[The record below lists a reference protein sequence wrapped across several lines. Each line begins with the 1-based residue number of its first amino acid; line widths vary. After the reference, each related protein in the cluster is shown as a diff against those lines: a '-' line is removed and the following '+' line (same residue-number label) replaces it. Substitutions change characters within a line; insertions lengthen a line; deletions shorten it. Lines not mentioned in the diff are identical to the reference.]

1 MHAGPPSLRAPA
13 QGDVPARGARPPQ
26 LLRAQPPRAGARLPP
41 APKGAGGV
49 PGGAV
54 PGTGQGASGAQGVPH
69 PLPWALQPAGSGCYM
84 PSSALPAI
92 RAQMRGRARPGGP
105 SGCCGAM
112 EAAEATAKALRA
124 PKCSRCRNHGF
135 VVPVKGH
142 AGHCRWKLCLC
153 EKCSL
158 ITERQKIMAAQKAL
172 RQQETEPPARAGTEP
187 APSGEGRGAAA
198 REDAAPEPCSH
209 ERKKGAQPDS
219 GGKGT
224 ACWGPPPPPFRDD
237 GKDLSP
243 KPFLSIFLCSPLS
256 PVKRC
261 HLRTSL
267 IPQAPAARRAA
278 PVSRFPSPEGTGL
291 ASWIIPSL
299 GSSAARGGNNM
310 LGLAAPCDEAK
321 WLFTERE
328 ISLGVQPNW
337 VCSTCSSECCLT
349 VCKLTGTRFQRQK
362 C

>member
-1 MHAGPPSLRAPA
+1 
-13 QGDVPARGARPPQ
+13 
-26 LLRAQPPRAGARLPP
+26 
-41 APKGAGGV
+41 
-49 PGGAV
+49 
-54 PGTGQGASGAQGVPH
+54 
-69 PLPWALQPAGSGCYM
+69 
-84 PSSALPAI
+84 
-92 RAQMRGRARPGGP
+92 
-105 SGCCGAM
+105 M

-172 RQQETEPPARAGTEP
+172 RQQETEPPARAGAEP
-187 APSGEGRGAAA
+187 VPSGEGRGAAA
-198 REDAAPEPCSH
+198 REDGALEHCSH

-237 GKDLSP
+237 GKDLSV
-243 KPFLSIFLCSPLS
+243 KPLPRCSCVLLFPLS
-256 PVKRC
+256 DAA
-261 HLRTSL
+261 TSL
-267 IPQAPAARRAA
+267 IAQAPAARRAA
-278 PVSRFPSPEGTGL
+278 PLSVPLSFSSGHWAGVLDQHVPGQLRSAGREQRARPRRAL
-291 ASWIIPSL
+291 RARSL
-299 GSSAARGGNNM
+299 S
-310 LGLAAPCDEAK
+310 E
-321 WLFTERE
+321 WLFIERE

-337 VCSTCSSECCLT
+337 VCSACFSECCRT
-349 VCKLTGTRFQRQK
+349 VYKLTGTRLQQQK